1 MTHSE
6 YMARLHQVAA
16 AQQYGMMLDCIWMA
30 ETFPDDGADIVAD
43 WLAHA
48 ARHQRNAASNAEMA
62 RRYLGM

>member
-1 MTHSE
+1 MNHHE

-16 AQQYGMMLDCIWMA
+16 AQQHVMMLDCLWMA
-30 ETFPDDGADIVAD
+30 ETYPEDGADVVAG

-48 ARHQRNAASNAEMA
+48 VRHQRNVASNAEMA